1 MWVIKSFSFFAFI
14 TKKDILELYL
24 FHTKTKMGENNE
36 SLISLLHTLNKLE
49 NDVVKAKAMVQKMF
63 EDAGTPSAFESV
75 PTVAAEM
82 TPVGEEEDGSMQTVE
97 GKFDGTFMVATDG
110 KMYPVPMNYAS
121 KTKLIPGDMLKL
133 RIMEDGK
140 LIYKVI

>member
-1 MWVIKSFSFFAFI
+1 MA
-14 TKKDILELYL
+14 
-24 FHTKTKMGENNE
+24 ENND
-36 SLISLLHTLNKLE
+36 SLISLLHLLNKVE
-49 NDVVKAKAMVQKMF
+49 NDLVKAKAMVQKMF
-63 EDAGTPSAFESV
+63 EEAGNTTPFESV
-75 PTVAAEM
+75 PVGGSQM
-82 TPVGEEEDGSMQTVE
+82 QPVQEDEPMQTVE
-97 GKFDGTFMVATDG
+97 GKFDGTFMVANDG